1 MASKPSPPFIDCN
14 QSQSHAKSSESH
26 DPHCTSVFLQIAPK
40 GGVLRMTVRLVAFSS
55 KKPNEA
61 PLSKLYQLPSLL
73 CSVPLMTNE
82 KSISY
87 AL

>member
-1 MASKPSPPFIDCN
+1 MQPILPSCEAPFRN
-14 QSQSHAKSSESH
+14 NLQKNKTMQLTG
-26 DPHCTSVFLQIAPK
+26 PVFFLQIAPK